1 MVDAAL
7 ELLRDHP
14 ARREPH
20 ASRCRHLLVDEFQ
33 DTNASQYRLVKDLSS
48 ASGNIFVVGDEDQ
61 SIYRFR
67 GADIGNILSFEG
79 DFPGTRLIRLERNY
93 RSTGKILAAAGAVVA
108 RNTERLGKNLYT
120 ENDEGEPVHVFQAGT
135 DRDEAS
141 WLINQ
146 VRHLRD
152 RDATPLED
160 QAILYRA
167 NFQSRSFEEAL
178 TRARIPYTIYGSVR
192 FYERR
197 EVKDL
202 LFYLRVLHNPDDS
215 AALTRIIN
223 VPTRG
228 IGRSTLE
235 TLEGIHRERGGSLHA
250 CVGLA
255 LAEKLLSPRQHG
267 ALSRF
272 LELMDD
278 LRDGMKGQ
286 PIRSLLEDVMNRTGY
301 LDYLVKIEPI
311 SFEDRVKNLEAL
323 AVAGDEAEA
332 EEGDLQAFLDRTA
345 LTTTLE
351 SEQGEGGVRLMT
363 LHCAKG
369 LEFPVV
375 YIVGMEERLF
385 PHARSVDTPS
395 GLEEE
400 RRLFYVGIT
409 RAMSRLLLSHASMRS
424 LYGNMQL
431 TEPSRFLAEIPVE
444 LLEQKSQEIASLDS
458 LFGGASRQAGRR
470 AAARARQDDGY
481 TSSPRRRSLA
491 HPGPV
496 ISRGSGPRGEVT
508 VEYDADAL
516 PPEESGDLFRV
527 GMEVIH
533 GKYGHG
539 TILRREG
546 SGPRLKLTVS
556 FVGHGRKK
564 FMARY
569 AGLKIAP

>member
-1 MVDAAL
+1 
-7 ELLRDHP
+7 
-14 ARREPH
+14 
-20 ASRCRHLLVDEFQ
+20 
-33 DTNASQYRLVKDLSS
+33 
-48 ASGNIFVVGDEDQ
+48 
-61 SIYRFR
+61 
-67 GADIGNILSFEG
+67 
-79 DFPGTRLIRLERNY
+79 
-93 RSTGKILAAAGAVVA
+93 
-108 RNTERLGKNLYT
+108 
-120 ENDEGEPVHVFQAGT
+120 
-135 DRDEAS
+135 
-141 WLINQ
+141 
-146 VRHLRD
+146 
-152 RDATPLED
+152 
-160 QAILYRA
+160 
-167 NFQSRSFEEAL
+167 
-178 TRARIPYTIYGSVR
+178 
-192 FYERR
+192 
-197 EVKDL
+197 
-202 LFYLRVLHNPDDS
+202 
-215 AALTRIIN
+215 
-223 VPTRG
+223 
-228 IGRSTLE
+228 
-235 TLEGIHRERGGSLHA
+235 
-250 CVGLA
+250 
-255 LAEKLLSPRQHG
+255 
-267 ALSRF
+267 
-272 LELMDD
+272 MDD
-278 LRDGMKGQ
+278 LRDGMKGR

-301 LDYLVKIEPI
+301 LDYLVKIEPV

-332 EEGDLQAFLDRTA
+332 EGGDLQMFLDRTA

-431 TEPSRFLAEIPVE
+431 TEPSRFLAEIPAE

-491 HPGPV
+491 HSGPV
-496 ISRGSGPRGEVT
+496 LSRGSGPRGEVT